1 MSKERCVSD
10 EVQGLVLA
18 KLFYNHVRENTNVL
32 NKTEKG
38 MVNHYYL

>member
-18 KLFYNHVRENTNVL
+18 KLSYFITML
-32 NKTEKG
+32 EKI
-38 MVNHYYL
+38 LTF